1 MIPKEYIF
9 ENLQDVSIL
18 VDFQCGIPSM
28 DAFIQDGL
36 DLSIQNHY
44 CNVYTVREN
53 AESSDILAIFAL
65 SFDSLDLD
73 VEDKDEM
80 IKGISNAGTPQLT
93 DNYKD
98 VFLNKSHYPALEIA
112 YLAVSYKLRNHGLGR
127 IIIESIVQKAQ
138 EQELAGCQFLTVEAL
153 NTNEYSA
160 VGFYNKCNFS
170 ACELP
175 DPNKGTLRMF
185 RTLYPVI
192 KRWSS

>member
-1 MIPKEYIF
+1 MWHSFNGCFYSRWTGFEYT
-9 ENLQDVSIL
+9 ESLLQCI
-18 VDFQCGIPSM
+18 
-28 DAFIQDGL
+28 
-36 DLSIQNHY
+36 Y
-44 CNVYTVREN
+44 YTVREN

-112 YLAVSYKLRNHGLGR
+112 YLAVSNKLRNNGLGR

-153 NTNEYSA
+153 NTNEYNA

>member
-1 MIPKEYIF
+1 MIPREYVF
-9 ENLQDVSIL
+9 ENLKDISIL
-18 VDFQCGIPSM
+18 RDFQCGISSM

-44 CNVYTVREN
+44 CNAYIVMEN
-53 AESSDILAIFAL
+53 RKGSEILALFAL

-73 VEDKDEM
+73 IEDKNEV
-80 IKGISNAGTPQLT
+80 ISGVSNAGIPQLT

-112 YLAVSYKLRNHGLGR
+112 YLAVAKNLRYKGLGR

-160 VGFYNKCNFS
+160 VSFYNKCNFS

-185 RTLYPVI
+185 RTLYPVV
-192 KRWSS
+192 K

>member
-1 MIPKEYIF
+1 MIPREYVF
-9 ENLQDVSIL
+9 ENLKDISIL
-18 VDFQCGIPSM
+18 RNFQCGISSM

-44 CNVYTVREN
+44 CNAYIVMEN
-53 AESSDILAIFAL
+53 RKGSEILALFAL

-73 VEDKDEM
+73 IEDKNEV
-80 IKGISNAGTPQLT
+80 ISGVSNAGIPQLT

-98 VFLNKSHYPALEIA
+98 VFLNKFHYPALEIA
-112 YLAVSYKLRNHGLGR
+112 YLAVAKNLRYKGLGR

-185 RTLYPVI
+185 RTLYPIV
-192 KRWSS
+192 K

>member
-1 MIPKEYIF
+1 MIPREYIF
-9 ENLQDVSIL
+9 ENLKDTSIL
-18 VDFQCGIPSM
+18 KDFQCGISSM

-44 CNVYTVREN
+44 CNAYIVREN
-53 AESSDILAIFAL
+53 RKDAEILALFAL
-65 SFDSLDLD
+65 SFDSLDID
-73 VEDKDEM
+73 VDDKSEM
-80 IKGISNAGTPQLT
+80 LSGVSNAGIPQLT

-112 YLAVSYKLRNHGLGR
+112 YLAVTKNMRYNGLGR
-127 IIIESIVQKAQ
+127 IIIESIVQRAQ

-153 NTNEYSA
+153 NADEYSA
-160 VGFYNKCNFS
+160 VGFYDKCNFS

-185 RTLYPVI
+185 RTLYPMV
-192 KRWSS
+192 K

>member
-1 MIPKEYIF
+1 MIPREYIF
-9 ENLQDVSIL
+9 ENLKDISIL
-18 VDFQCGIPSM
+18 RNFQCGISSM

-44 CNVYTVREN
+44 CNAYIVMEN
-53 AESSDILAIFAL
+53 RKGSEILALFAF

-73 VEDKDEM
+73 IEDKNEV
-80 IKGISNAGTPQLT
+80 ISGVSNAGIPQLT

-112 YLAVSYKLRNHGLGR
+112 YLAVAKNLRYKGLGR

-185 RTLYPVI
+185 RTLYPVV
-192 KRWSS
+192 K

>member
-1 MIPKEYIF
+1 MNTLDDFYRQVLQTPRYESPKIDIE
-9 ENLQDVSIL
+9 VS
-18 VDFQCGIPSM
+18 
-28 DAFIQDGL
+28 
-36 DLSIQNHY
+36 
-44 CNVYTVREN
+44 
-53 AESSDILAIFAL
+53 
-65 SFDSLDLD
+65 
-73 VEDKDEM
+73 
-80 IKGISNAGTPQLT
+80 
-93 DNYKD
+93 KD

-112 YLAVSYKLRNHGLGR
+112 YLAVAKNLRYKGLGR

-185 RTLYPVI
+185 RTLYPVV
-192 KRWSS
+192 K